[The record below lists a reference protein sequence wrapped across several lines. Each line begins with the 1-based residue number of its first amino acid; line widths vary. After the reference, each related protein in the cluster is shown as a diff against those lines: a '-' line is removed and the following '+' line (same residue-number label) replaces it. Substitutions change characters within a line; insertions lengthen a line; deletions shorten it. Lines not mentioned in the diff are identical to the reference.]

1 MNTFISLLMI
11 LGFALVVCL
20 PTFLLIDKYF
30 DWYSWFNINDDDD
43 E

>member
-11 LGFALVVCL
+11 FGFAVVVCL

-30 DWYSWFNINDDDD
+30 NWYSWFNINDDD
-43 E
+43 EE